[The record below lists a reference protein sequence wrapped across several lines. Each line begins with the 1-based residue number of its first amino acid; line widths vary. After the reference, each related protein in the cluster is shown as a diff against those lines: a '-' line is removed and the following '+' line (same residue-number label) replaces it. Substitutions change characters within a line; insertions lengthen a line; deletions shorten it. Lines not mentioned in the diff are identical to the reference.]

1 MVELKPCPFCG
12 GRAEVRHNK
21 DGFSYVVCPADG
33 CYCRTDGHLNDEAA
47 IQSWNRRHHGN

>member
-1 MVELKPCPFCG
+1 MGELKPCPFCG

-47 IQSWNRRHHGN
+47 IQSWNRRHHRN